1 MSRITI
7 SDLAIDSNSFINEVA
22 ETEAAFVNGG
32 FGSSFEA
39 FTAGY
44 GKFVT
49 TIAFILLEGFKFGSK
64 AALVSDFLK
73 LG

>member
-32 FGSSFEA
+32 VSSTELLLFW
-39 FTAGY
+39 G
-44 GKFVT
+44 GVLNGLFVIGNGVLNIAN
-49 TIAFILLEGFKFGSK
+49 TIVNF
-64 AALVSDFLK
+64 LVKK
-73 LG
+73 LDK

>member
-32 FGSSFEA
+32 FSKMDA
-39 FTAGY
+39 AGLLI
-44 GKFVT
+44 G
-49 TIAFILLEGFKFGSK
+49 ILASYERF
-64 AALVSDFLK
+64 AMAFLK
-73 LG
+73 TSDKVVSFLLKYLAK

>member
-32 FGSSFEA
+32 SFAAAFNAGFGPFA
-39 FTAGY
+39 LGIFALLADVYKKGL
-44 GKFVT
+44 GIF
-49 TIAFILLEGFKFGSK
+49 AILDIVLAK
-64 AALVSDFLK
+64 
-73 LG
+73 

>member
-32 FGSSFEA
+32 DGSSFDA
-39 FTAGY
+39 FSAGF
-44 GKFVT
+44 GDFAIK
-49 TIAFILLEGFKFGSK
+49 IALILLKGYKIGLK

>member
-32 FGSSFEA
+32 DGFNFDFFGGA
-39 FTAGY
+39 LLGLA
-44 GKFVT
+44 KFAEFFIK
-49 TIAFILLEGFKFGSK
+49 IAFAASLFK
-64 AALVSDFLK
+64 
-73 LG
+73 

>member
-32 FGSSFEA
+32 GFN
-39 FTAGY
+39 
-44 GKFVT
+44 
-49 TIAFILLEGFKFGSK
+49 FKFFGDSLLGLADFAK
-64 AALVSDFLK
+64 FFIKVAFAASLFD
-73 LG
+73 

>member
-32 FGSSFEA
+32 GFNYAFFGA
-39 FTAGY
+39 FLDGFA
-44 GKFVT
+44 KFALQLIK
-49 TIAFILLEGFKFGSK
+49 IAFVASIEL
-64 AALVSDFLK
+64 
-73 LG
+73 

>member
-32 FGSSFEA
+32 SLDTFN
-39 FTAGY
+39 AGF

-49 TIAFILLEGFKFGSK
+49 TLAFILLK
-64 AALVSDFLK
+64 AYKIGLKAEIVSQFLN

>member
-32 FGSSFEA
+32 G
-39 FTAGY
+39 
-44 GKFVT
+44 
-49 TIAFILLEGFKFGSK
+49 LSK
-64 AALVSDFLK
+64 GDALTAALGILSAYEKFATAFLK
-73 LG
+73 ISNKIALALVNYALS

>member
-32 FGSSFEA
+32 GFNFDFFGA
-39 FTAGY
+39 ALAGL
-44 GKFVT
+44 GDFAKF
-49 TIAFILLEGFKFGSK
+49 FIK
-64 AALVSDFLK
+64 AAFAASLFD
-73 LG
+73 

>member
-32 FGSSFEA
+32 FSKSDA
-39 FTAGY
+39 F
-44 GKFVT
+44 
-49 TIAFILLEGFKFGSK
+49 
-64 AALVSDFLK
+64 AALIGILASYEKFATAFLK
-73 LG
+73 TTDKVVSFLLKYLAK